1 MITETMLPIFIM
13 PLAFLFVL
21 LIILITK
28 APKLGVWI
36 VGGLILLAP
45 VFLYRLAMAGTF
57 SHETGL
63 PLFIVPVSF
72 LFVLLLILLTK
83 APKVGVGLIVALL
96 VSGAVGFFV
105 AIPVSHHR
113 AGEPSSELQIRQST
127 GAGSKVLIVRDD
139 FEAVHLDVP
148 ETPSGLKQLIPPA
161 PVLPAPAP
169 ALSPIWSEGVEQA
182 LDADVYPS
190 KAAAIR
196 VLGSKLEGPIRERMA
211 DLVSNVRIVL
221 FQQEHDR
228 GLVVELKNALERVRP
243 DVVYMIEAQ
252 LRNIQPNE
260 MGVTLRLADV
270 DSEPAPWAR
279 SPEVKAASGRI
290 EVNLFGGADSA
301 VTLHERFVEK
311 PWLDDFATFANTRPE
326 QQFIVARSLGTC
338 TSEGE
343 ANQQAL
349 DDARARLKEAL
360 GTRTEWRFGRLPEPT
375 ITTTDVLEGRF
386 LVDRFA
392 QSFEGAVGRIWRQ
405 ALLIDVSG
413 PKLMQLADQKARELR
428 SMRLS
433 WARMGLSVVGVLVL
447 IGAIYFF
454 LNMATMGYYEWSL
467 RIAGIVLA
475 IIAIISVLMIV
486 Q

>member
-28 APKLGVWI
+28 APKVGLWV

-72 LFVLLLILLTK
+72 LFVLLLILLSK

-96 VSGAVGFFV
+96 VSGVVGFFV
-105 AIPVSHHR
+105 AIPVSHHH
-113 AGEPSSELQIRQST
+113 AGEPSSGVQIRQST
-127 GAGSKVLIVRDD
+127 GAGAKVLVVGDD

-148 ETPSGLKQLIPPA
+148 EPPSGLKQLIPPA

-182 LDADVYPS
+182 LNADVYPS

-196 VLGSKLEGPIRERMA
+196 VLGSKLDGPIRERMA
-211 DLVSNVRIVL
+211 DLASDPQIVL

-228 GLVVELKNALERVRP
+228 GLMVELKNTLERVRP
-243 DVVYMIEAQ
+243 DVACVIEAR
-252 LRNIQPNE
+252 LRNTQPNE
-260 MGVTLRLADV
+260 MAVTLWLSEL
-270 DSEPAPWAR
+270 DSEPAPWMR

-290 EVNLFGGADSA
+290 QINLFGGGDGA
-301 VTLHERFVEK
+301 VTLRERFVEK

-326 QQFIVARSLGTC
+326 QHFVVARSNGAC
-338 TSEGE
+338 TSESE
-343 ANQQAL
+343 ANRQAL
-349 DDARARLKEAL
+349 DDARARLVEAL
-360 GTRTEWRFGRLPEPT
+360 GSRAVRKLGELPKPE
-375 ITTTDVLEGRF
+375 ITLTDVLKGGF
-386 LVDRFA
+386 VVDRFA
-392 QSFEGAVGRIWRQ
+392 QSFEGAAGRIWRQ
-405 ALLIDVSG
+405 ALLIDVSA
-413 PKLMQLADQKARELR
+413 PKLVQLARQKAHEAH
-428 SMRLS
+428 SMRMS